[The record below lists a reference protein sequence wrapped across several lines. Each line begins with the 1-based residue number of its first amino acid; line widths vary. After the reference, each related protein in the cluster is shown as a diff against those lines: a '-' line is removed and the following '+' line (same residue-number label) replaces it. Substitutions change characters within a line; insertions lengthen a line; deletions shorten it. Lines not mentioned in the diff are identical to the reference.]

1 MMVLSRGISGAE
13 VLLTRSSVPRI
24 QEAPTKASS
33 TRQRSLGKTSEQHRT
48 QRRGWNFQRQ
58 VRPPAHPG
66 AKELLPLFPLV
77 QLSQI
82 VLAASFSSCDS
93 LDFAESYRIR
103 CGVSSGKAAGHKLI
117 NTKNAIHSSPISRP
131 QGGHRLAPSLCLV
144 WADVQTAEADS
155 PILTKFRGP
164 PGSAE
169 GSCICVVQVEPGYR
183 PERPKYR
190 PLRAGPAC
198 SSGGG
203 ITQVKLTQPRSG
215 P

>member
-1 MMVLSRGISGAE
+1 MFYFFNYLPFGAFDVSAPSSSRALGDWPLPHSPVLSPHLFLGGRVEMMVLSRGISGAE
-13 VLLTRSSVPRI
+13 GLLTRSSVPRI

-48 QRRGWNFQRQ
+48 QRRGWNIQRQ
-58 VRPPAHPG
+58 VRPPVHPG

-117 NTKNAIHSSPISRP
+117 NTKNAIHSSPFPGHKEDTDWRLPCVLCGLMSRL
-131 QGGHRLAPSLCLV
+131 QR
-144 WADVQTAEADS
+144 QT
-155 PILTKFRGP
+155 L
-164 PGSAE
+164 
-169 GSCICVVQVEPGYR
+169 
-183 PERPKYR
+183 
-190 PLRAGPAC
+190 
-198 SSGGG
+198 SS
-203 ITQVKLTQPRSG
+203 
-215 P
+215 